1 MLSKKEVLG
10 MMESFDVKDLNQMF
24 EMLQG
29 LKSVRAAGKDVTW
42 SEIFKPLH
50 KAIDES
56 RVGHEYNK
64 GLNSD
69 EIEICMFIYLK
80 SKETSAIIKDVQEVV
95 KGIESLPELIKLEDL
110 EIKENKANLKVRLNG
125 TREQL
130 NELSK
135 RGLIL

>member
-29 LKSVRAAGKDVTW
+29 LKSVRATGNDVSWT
-42 SEIFKPLH
+42 EMCKPIY
-50 KAIDES
+50 KALDES
-56 RVGHEYNK
+56 RGHNK

-69 EIEICMFIYLK
+69 SIEMCMFVYLK
-80 SKETSAIIKDVQEVV
+80 SEQTSNIIKDVQEIM
-95 KGIESLPELIKLEDL
+95 KGVESLPELIKLEDL
-110 EIKENKANLKVRLNG
+110 EIKEGRANLKIRMNM
-125 TREQL
+125 TKEQM

-135 RGLIL
+135 KGVIL